1 MRSLGGKRTRT
12 RFTLLSSPHNKNPAR
27 SLTENSSTFKKKKK
41 DHRWASPRF
50 SSPSLSS
57 PSHSLSS
64 PLPLPS
70 ASSKL
75 PATPPLLDLQLAP
88 PLGASPPLHL
98 PPLHLPLSLRLLS
111 PSRGPA
117 GWVAWALNPAPPASG
132 RLPRGPWSP
141 SGRRRRGVG
150 VKTYNITSSGHRRA
164 PSGTGFGSSR
174 RSTRAGCEDIR
185 QGGAREGGEG
195 CERGLGRWGSSV
207 RGRSA
212 RAKPRFGP
220 EIWRPKGRLD
230 LVQGVSSGGG
240 VDSALK
246 KKNIH
251 GVLNAV
257 SWGILLPI
265 GAIIARYLKT
275 FKSADPAWFYLHV
288 SCQLIGYI
296 LGVAGWGT
304 GLNLGSKSKGIVY
317 TTHRNIGITLF
328 SLGTL
333 QLFALLLRPNKDHKY
348 RFYWNI
354 YHHAVGYTVITL
366 GVVNVFKGLQI
377 LSPENK
383 WKETYIIV
391 ISILGGIAVLLEIS
405 TWVIVLRRKSDKSS
419 KLHDGSNGI
428 NGRGVQQPLSA

>member
-1 MRSLGGKRTRT
+1 MGVASILLTLSL
-12 RFTLLSSPHNKNPAR
+12 
-27 SLTENSSTFKKKKK
+27 
-41 DHRWASPRF
+41 
-50 SSPSLSS
+50 
-57 PSHSLSS
+57 
-64 PLPLPS
+64 
-70 ASSKL
+70 
-75 PATPPLLDLQLAP
+75 
-88 PLGASPPLHL
+88 
-98 PPLHLPLSLRLLS
+98 LPLSLSLLPSPASQCILQAPSNTASTRPATRSPTRRLSSTTPSTPPPPSLPS
-111 PSRGPA
+111 PSQPLPRARRLGRVGPQPGSTGIGPA
-117 GWVAWALNPAPPASG
+117 TKGALVAFRQAAAG
-132 RLPRGPWSP
+132 RGGQDLQHNLLRPSEGPI
-141 SGRRRRGVG
+141 G
-150 VKTYNITSSGHRRA
+150 
-164 PSGTGFGSSR
+164 
-174 RSTRAGCEDIR
+174 
-185 QGGAREGGEG
+185 
-195 CERGLGRWGSSV
+195 WGSSV